1 MVVRFLPVG
10 GPERKAPVP
19 PRDNLA
25 EVVELRSRLVPEET
39 PDAEPAPDLGDP
51 REQAMRRLARSA
63 QSVTE
68 IERFLRGKGHQ
79 PEAIEPVVR
88 EFLDRGYL
96 DDLALAKAQTGILRE
111 RKRMSTRIIERTLN
125 ERGIPREFI
134 GIALAEFDPEGDDED
149 RVLREAARDRARK
162 MGSLDRATAERRLI
176 AFLARRG
183 FGGSSVRDIAR
194 EALDE
199 AAR

>member
-10 GPERKAPVP
+10 EPKRQAPVP
-19 PRDNLA
+19 PRENLA
-25 EVVELRSRLVPEET
+25 EVVELRSRLVPEELET
-39 PDAEPAPDLGDP
+39 PDPVLGDP

-68 IERFLRGKGHQ
+68 IERFLRGKGHL
-79 PEAIEPVVR
+79 PEAIDPVVR

-96 DDLALAKAQTGILRE
+96 DDLALARAQTQALRE
-111 RKRMSTRIIERTLN
+111 RKRMSTRIIERTLG
-125 ERGIPREFI
+125 ERGVPREFI
-134 GIALAEFDPEGDDED
+134 GIAISELDPEGEDED
-149 RVLREAARDRARK
+149 QILREAARDRAKR

-183 FGGSSVRDIAR
+183 FGGGKVRDIAR
-194 EALDE
+194 QALDE